1 MRKRIAIVTGATG
14 GLGKEFVRL
23 ILQEDIDEIWAVA
36 RNKEKLKLLKEE
48 SKDRIVEI
56 SMDLSKVEELHS
68 FESMLIEKNPEIAY
82 LINNA
87 GIGKMGTY
95 DDFTVKDIEKMLDIN
110 CKAVAVLC
118 RMCIP
123 YMGKGSHILN
133 ISSQASFQP
142 NPYLNMYAASK
153 AFVTS
158 YSRSLNRE
166 VQEKEITVTAV
177 CPGWV
182 DTELL
187 SEEVN
192 HKKVKFPGLV
202 TADKVAVKAMKDAK
216 KGKDMSVYTA
226 YVKFLQFFSKIMPH
240 RIIMNLWIRSIK
252 KYF

>member
-1 MRKRIAIVTGATG
+1 MRRRIAIVTGATG

-23 ILQEDIDEIWAVA
+23 MLKEDIDETWAVA
-36 RNKEKLKLLKEE
+36 RNKEKLKLLREK
-48 SKDRIVEI
+48 SKDTIVEI
-56 SMDLSKVEELHS
+56 SMDLSNLEELHS
-68 FESMLIEKNPEIAY
+68 FESMLREKNPEIVY

-87 GIGKMGTY
+87 GLGKMGTY
-95 DDFTVKDIEKMLDIN
+95 DDFTVNEIEKILDIN
-110 CKAVAVLC
+110 CRAVAVLC

-123 YMGKGSHILN
+123 YMGRKSHILN
-133 ISSQASFQP
+133 VSSQASFQP

-158 YSRSLNRE
+158 YSRGLNRE
-166 VQEKEITVTAV
+166 VQEKEIIVTAV

-187 SEEVN
+187 SKEVN

-202 TADKVAVKAMKDAK
+202 TADKVAEKAIKDAK
-216 KGKDMSVYTA
+216 SGKDMSVYTA
-226 YVKFLQFFSKIMPH
+226 YVKFLQLFSKIMPH
-240 RIIMNLWIRSIK
+240 KITMNLWIRSIK